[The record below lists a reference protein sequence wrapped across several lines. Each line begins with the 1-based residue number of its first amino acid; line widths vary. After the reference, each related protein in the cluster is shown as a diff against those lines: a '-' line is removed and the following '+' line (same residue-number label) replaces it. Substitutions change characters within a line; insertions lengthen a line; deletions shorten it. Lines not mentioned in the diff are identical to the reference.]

1 MTIHCNPV
9 RIRGIT
15 YPSQK
20 AAAEALGLH
29 PTTIAN
35 ALNGGYLEEVG
46 LRRGGHP
53 GKPCFYRGKA
63 YPSRQAA
70 ATAWGVSRAYIS
82 KQLAKA
88 SQQRDLERWA
98 A

>member
-1 MTIHCNPV
+1 MSSQACPV
-9 RIRGIT
+9 RIRGVT

-20 AAAEALGLH
+20 AAADALGLH
-29 PTTIAN
+29 PQTITN
-35 ALNGGYLEEVG
+35 ALNRGYIDQVG
-46 LRRGGHP
+46 LRRGGNP
-53 GKPCFYRGKA
+53 GKPCFYRGKS

-70 ATAWGVSRAYIS
+70 ATAWGVSRAFIS

-88 SQQRDLERWA
+88 ARQRDMERWA